1 MSTETLPIKLLQ
13 QFSPLNKFSDKE
25 LVLLSDKIEVR
36 RYIAG
41 ECIIE
46 LGSED
51 HLDYFL
57 ASGTVKLES
66 FDGRVKQFDASSETA
81 KTALAHLQ
89 PRKYSVVAVEVCTL
103 LVVRQSVVEAL
114 LKELPQDK
122 EVEFNAA
129 DVYVGHEIEDI
140 EASFLQDLRTN
151 NIALPSFPDIALQIK
166 SLLDD
171 DDTTAGDV
179 ARALTN
185 DPAITVKLIKT
196 CNSALY
202 QTAKEIT
209 SPHDAIVRL
218 GFETTRR
225 LVNIFAMKELF
236 RSKNQA
242 LQLRMSELW
251 SDSREVATIS
261 YVLAEITPKMDP
273 ELAMLAGLVQNIG
286 AVPIIEHLDHYPQV
300 MKIEQKVDE
309 LVQKLKTKIG
319 PKLLEDW
326 GFQDEL
332 VQVAANSGN
341 WGYRSEGDAAN
352 YVDIVVAA
360 QVHTLI
366 GKKQLKDLPNFAE
379 IPAFR
384 KLGESGLTPE
394 QSQKVLLEA
403 HHRIAELKKLLS
415 SNNIPTLA

>member
-1 MSTETLPIKLLQ
+1 MSTETIPIKLLQ
-13 QFSPLNKFSDKE
+13 QFSPLNKLSEKE
-25 LVLLSDKIEVR
+25 LVVLSDKIEVR
-36 RYIAG
+36 RYKKG
-41 ECIIE
+41 ECILE

-51 HLDYFL
+51 RLEYFL
-57 ASGTVKLES
+57 ASGTVRLES
-66 FDGRVKQFDASSETA
+66 FDGRTKQVDSSSETA
-81 KTALAHLQ
+81 RTALALLQ
-89 PRKYSVVAVEVCTL
+89 PRKYRVVAVTECAL
-103 LVVRQSVVEAL
+103 LVVQQGVVEAL

-122 EVEFNAA
+122 EIEFNAA
-129 DVYVGHEIEDI
+129 DVYAGHEIEDI
-140 EASFLQDLRTN
+140 EASFLQDLKTN
-151 NIALPSFPDIALQIK
+151 NIELPSFPDIALKIK
-166 SLLDD
+166 TLLDD
-171 DDTTAGDV
+171 EDTTAEDV
-179 ARALTN
+179 AKALMN

-202 QTAKEIT
+202 QTAQEIT
-209 SPHDAIVRL
+209 SCHDAIVRL
-218 GFETTRR
+218 GFATTRR

-236 RSKNQA
+236 KSRNQA

-309 LVQKLKTKIG
+309 LVEKLKTKIG
-319 PKLLEDW
+319 PKLLESW
-326 GFQDEL
+326 GFQEEL
-332 VQVAANSGN
+332 VQVAGNSENWRYNSQGN
-341 WGYRSEGDAAN
+341 AAD

-360 QVHTLI
+360 QVHALI

-379 IPAFR
+379 IPAFK
-384 KLGESGLTPE
+384 KLGEHGLTPE
-394 QSQKVLLEA
+394 QSQKVLLES

-415 SNNIPTLA
+415 ANDIPTLA